1 MKSSILAIIIAVV
14 IVVGGIGYVVY
25 SNPSLLSG
33 SKSSSP
39 QTLNGMDIV
48 STNTVNSSMGGG
60 WYEGF
65 NVTGGLSNI
74 SSLESIFSGQN
85 TSIEASGM
93 QVLNNSGAQIRSF
106 QFAGF
111 GNTNHS
117 SLLFG
122 YMQFSSPN
130 YTKFINETVSGNL
143 TIVNSSTGTYKTSG
157 TTSNGAFYVFI
168 SNKTNE
174 NYYNA
179 IYAVYPKYIL
189 AGVYIGSTNNTVSNF
204 ASLVSNEVT
213 ILSTQ
218 TINYRS
224 AERLV
229 QPDQLNSV
237 LNATNWSSD
246 FNLSLNY
253 IKSTGMLENIMNSS
267 TSSYFGQYSPIANAS
282 RSNLTGFGISAFSNR
297 SNSGMLLGYLETR
310 NATLAKSAFDN
321 LSTNMSGY
329 DGYVSNTTPN
339 RMEYF
344 NISSP
349 ASNGL
354 PETDIIVGQFQSY
367 LIFEVYSGTHVSSTH
382 LLSVLD
388 DEASALA

>member
-48 STNTVNSSMGGG
+48 STNTVNTSMGGG

-74 SSLESIFSGQN
+74 SNLEDMFSGQSASFG
-85 TSIEASGM
+85 TSGM
-93 QVLNNSGAQIRSF
+93 NVLNNSGAQIRSF

-122 YMQFSSPN
+122 YMQFSAIN
-130 YTKFINETVSGNL
+130 YPKFINHTLSSNL
-143 TIVNSSTGTYKTSG
+143 TSVNSSTGTYVEYN
-157 TTSNGAFYVFI
+157 TTSNGVPYVFI

-179 IYAVYPKYIL
+179 IYAIYLKYIL
-189 AGVYIGSTNNTVSNF
+189 AGVYMGSINLSASNLT
-204 ASLVSNEVT
+204 SLVSNEVT
-213 ILSTQ
+213 ILNTQ
-218 TINYRS
+218 AINYRS

-237 LNATNWSSD
+237 FNATNWSSD

-253 IKSTGMLENIMNSS
+253 IKSTGMLKNIMNSS
-267 TSSYFGQYSPIANAS
+267 ASSSFGQYSSIANAS
-282 RSNLTGFGISAFSNR
+282 RSNLTGLGISAFSNG
-297 SNSGMLLGYLETR
+297 STSGMLLGYLEVR

-321 LSTNMSGY
+321 LNTSGSNSSGY
-329 DGYVSNTTPN
+329 ESGTIHGVK
-339 RMEYF
+339 YF

-354 PETDIIVGQFQSY
+354 PETDIIVGQYQSY

-382 LLSVLD
+382 LLTVLD
-388 DEASALA
+388 DESNVL